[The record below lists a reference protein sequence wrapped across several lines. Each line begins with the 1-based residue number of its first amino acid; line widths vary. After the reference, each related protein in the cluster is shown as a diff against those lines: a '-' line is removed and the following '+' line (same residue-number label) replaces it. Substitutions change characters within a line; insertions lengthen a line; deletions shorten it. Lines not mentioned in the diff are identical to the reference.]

1 MKRIKRI
8 EMASNDL
15 LYDIDLTGKPLTIAD
30 SKDGYFEVY
39 EGDECIHDTAASA
52 SMAKIWAKEYAT
64 DDGHLLVSGYGT
76 NSGRKFW
83 QLPESVQNEAL
94 ELAGFSGG
102 DA

>member
-8 EMASNDL
+8 EMATDELLLGVTLGDL
-15 LYDIDLTGKPLTIAD
+15 MTIVD
-30 SKDGYFEVY
+30 SKDGYFEVC
-39 EGDECIHDTAASA
+39 EGNECIHDTAASA

>member
-8 EMASNDL
+8 EMASDDL
-15 LYDIDLTGKPLTIAD
+15 MYDIDLTGKPLTIAD

-64 DDGHLLVSGYGT
+64 DDGHLLVMGNLLRFG
-76 NSGRKFW
+76 GPLKIVRRK
-83 QLPESVQNEAL
+83 E
-94 ELAGFSGG
+94 FSYS
-102 DA
+102 